1 MTPSEKEEEGELYEG
16 KHVKVWWPADNCSY
30 GAIVDKVSS
39 TEIELVYDDGMR
51 KSYPRDEA
59 ILSRITI
66 GEVYENGCMHA
77 TDVVKTR
84 VYCFASGLGLLHT
97 PLCCATLAAHAQD
110 LEY

>member
-1 MTPSEKEEEGELYEG
+1 MTQSEKEEEEGKLYEG

-39 TEIELVYDDGMR
+39 TEIELVYDDGTR

-66 GEVYENGCMHA
+66 GEVRYAFNWCG
-77 TDVVKTR
+77 
-84 VYCFASGLGLLHT
+84 
-97 PLCCATLAAHAQD
+97 
-110 LEY
+110 